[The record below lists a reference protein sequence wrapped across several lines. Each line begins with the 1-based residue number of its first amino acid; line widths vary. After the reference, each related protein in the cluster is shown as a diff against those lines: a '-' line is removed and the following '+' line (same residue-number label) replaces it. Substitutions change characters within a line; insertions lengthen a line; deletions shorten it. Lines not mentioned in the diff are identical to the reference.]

1 MLFQAPQASH
11 LPAHF
16 RWLAPQAVQVKLVSA
31 LAMAKV

>member
-1 MLFQAPQASH
+1 MVFHAPHASH

-16 RWLAPQAVQVKLVSA
+16 RWLAPQAVQVKLWSA

>member
-16 RWLAPQAVQVKLVSA
+16 GASAPHSWQANRATVLAIDFL
-31 LAMAKV
+31 